1 MSKRKLTILII
12 ILIAIVAVVFGFS
25 YFSKISTTSPTG
37 ETQGINFIS
46 QFFPIGKKTTTQVP
60 KTPPANISGFE
71 QAPAA
76 EVPEFNLTKV
86 SSMPIAGFGV
96 FMKERFKEVPVVVP
110 ETPLLDEEGVGGGE
124 DLLPPRPTGTPPKI
138 GGKKSKPTPPP
149 TEFIPA
155 LRYVERAT
163 GNIYQTFAD
172 KIDERKFSE
181 TVIPN
186 VYEAS
191 LANNG
196 ESVVM
201 RYLKTDEKSIET
213 FAGALPKE
221 FLGADTTGG
230 NKLTGIFLP
239 ENTTDISISPD
250 TLKMFY
256 LFNSGNSAV
265 GIASS
270 ASGDKKSQVFDS
282 PFTEWLSFWP
292 NKNMITLTTK
302 PSANVPGYMYA
313 INPDKKDFNKI
324 LGNINGLTTLMSPNG
339 KLVLYGNNNLS
350 LNIYNINTGEIN
362 PLGLRTLPEKCVWGK
377 ASDTIYCAVP
387 KFIDAKEYP
396 NSWYMGETSFSD
408 DIWKIYITDGSTV
421 IISDLVSINGAED
434 IDGIKLALDENEG
447 YLFFMNKKDS
457 YLWKLDL
464 K

>member
-60 KTPPANISGFE
+60 ETPPVDISGFE

-86 SSMPIAGFGV
+86 SSIPIAGFGV

-110 ETPLLDEEGVGGGE
+110 VVPTEQETTE
-124 DLLPPRPTGTPPKI
+124 TT
-138 GGKKSKPTPPP
+138 KPAKPVPPP

-213 FAGALPKE
+213 FVGVLPKE
-221 FLGADTTGG
+221 FLGADTTEG

-250 TLKMFY
+250 TSKMFY

-434 IDGIKLALDENEG
+434 IDGIKLALDENEN
-447 YLFFMNKKDS
+447 YLFFVNKKDS
-457 YLWKLDL
+457 FLWELQL